1 MKEKIEKK
9 FEIKRITQKVGG
21 VFVCGL
27 FALPAVALGKVLP
40 VVGAPVFGILLGILF
55 APSVKKREF
64 LREGI
69 LFTSKKIL
77 QLAVILL
84 GFGMNLT
91 TVVKTGILSL
101 PVILSTISV
110 SLLISFLYYKATK
123 VPYKQAILVGVG
135 SSICGGSA
143 IAATA
148 PIIGAKEEE
157 VAQAI
162 SVIFLFN
169 VLAAFL
175 FPMLGSWLGLSNAGF
190 ALFAGT
196 AINDTSS
203 VTAAAST
210 WDTIHHTGTQV
221 LDGAAVIKMTRTLAI
236 IPITLILG
244 VWEMNSSR
252 KSQVSQKKIFPVFI
266 LLFLAASLLTTMLEP
281 LGVPAEVFLLFKSIS
296 KVLIV
301 MAMVAIGL
309 HTNLVQLIRTG
320 ARPLLQGFLCWVGIT
335 LTSLIMQNLMG
346 IW

>member
-1 MKEKIEKK
+1 MKNNKKKK
-9 FEIKRITQKVGG
+9 FKMKCITNRAGG
-21 VFVCGL
+21 VLICGL
-27 FALPAVALGKVLP
+27 FALPAIALGKVLP
-40 VVGAPVFGILLGILF
+40 VVGAPVFGILLGILL
-55 APSVKKREF
+55 APVVKKKEF
-64 LREGI
+64 LKEGV

-91 TVVKTGILSL
+91 TVMKTGIMSL
-101 PVILSTISV
+101 PVIISTISV
-110 SLLISFLYYKATK
+110 SLGISFFYYKLTK

-148 PIIGAKEEE
+148 PVIGAKEEE

-169 VLAAFL
+169 VLAALL
-175 FPMLGSWLGLSNAGF
+175 FPMLGSWLGLSNTGF

-244 VWEMNSSR
+244 FMEMNSSQ
-252 KSQVSQKKIFPVFI
+252 KSHASQKKVFPVFI
-266 LLFLAASLLTTMLEP
+266 LFFLAASLLTTILGP
-281 LGVPAEVFLLFKSIS
+281 LGVPVEVFLLFKNAS
-296 KVLIV
+296 KALIV

-320 ARPLLQGFLCWVGIT
+320 ARPLLQGFLCWGGIT
-335 LTSLIMQNLMG
+335 ITSLIMQHFMG